1 MNTIMNAIFNQHRI
15 ARIIAALM
23 ICLTCFAG
31 NAWGAT
37 DEVYKT
43 ALFGSSYNSEG
54 VQNYTS
60 TWSATNDEFTVNVE
74 NGNNNNNGWDLVKF
88 GRKNYA
94 SVGTI
99 ITAAKV
105 DKAVTKVVLTMSAI
119 ASGTTNSVKLYT
131 SSNGSSWSEAGE
143 YTQSSGAQTV
153 TLSSPT
159 ANLYYKIEFDCVSA
173 SSNGFISVT
182 QVDYYISSG
191 PTLYTVTF
199 DANGGSVTPA
209 SATQASAGAAV
220 SLPTPTRSG
229 YNCTGWYTA
238 TSGGTKRGDAGG
250 SYTPTESETVHAQW
264 TAKTYHNYRTLCTTT
279 DPTITVSPS
288 SFTDLDYIW
297 KAGPSAAQD
306 ITLGG
311 SNLTASVTITAPTN
325 FEVSTDG
332 GSTYA
337 GSKTVSQS
345 AGAPTVTTVKVRM
358 KSGLAVGTYGSASTY
373 VTFESTG
380 ATTKNVSV
388 IGHVLEPTITV
399 DPASITSWSTSI
411 DVAPGT
417 RSVTVTG
424 SNLKANIS
432 AALTGGDYGSFS
444 ISPTSLTQT
453 SGSASGTITI
463 SYTGS
468 YAAVTSKSTTLR
480 LTSTDAETVDVPI
493 TFNVIV
499 DPNRYELTSF
509 AEIGPKDKVIIVG
522 DNGTKYAMS
531 NNNGTTNPPSA
542 IDVTDYIIEAGAA
555 LSIADASTMLWNI
568 VKAGDGSFQIKKQ
581 SDNEVWL
588 YCISNNNG
596 LRVGTSAGND
606 FTIVS
611 DGVANGYIHNT
622 YQGRLVG
629 IYTSSDWRSYGY
641 TPGTSGSVPGNISGQ
656 TFSFY
661 VQKSTD
667 PYVMLSSN
675 FSEFTYE
682 YNHGPSDP
690 QSFTVSG
697 ANLAA
702 NLVVTAPTNYEVCKT
717 SGGTYTSSVS
727 YTPST
732 GTVSEQTVYIRL
744 VSGLAVGTYNYA
756 QLSGLSVTSTGADAV
771 KAALTGSVTPESF
784 TVTATSSNVS
794 HGTVSPASESTS
806 SSMTITATPTS
817 GYRVISGAGGYTVT
831 TGTASVTNNGD
842 NTFTVTPSTNCT
854 VQINFEA
861 IPTHKVTYWASGV
874 KIQESDV
881 LEGASIPD
889 QTTKTWVQLADYCA
903 TRTACVGWCTNPS
916 YTHDTDAPT
925 GMITTHSPGGT
936 MSTSDVNYYAVF
948 ANVGGSSNSY
958 SRVTDLSQLANGDV
972 VIIVSG
978 SSNQVIL
985 QQTASGVQSGGTRT
999 ATTTFT
1005 DNTAANHW
1013 TLEAGA
1019 GDDAGKWR
1027 LLKDASNKLTTSMG
1041 YTAYGN
1047 ALTIDNS
1054 SSDDFYFIHSGSSYL
1069 EYYQSSWKFWSTN
1082 NPTANNGT
1090 LRTAIYKQDQG
1101 YIEYATNC
1109 TCPGYSMHFGTRGSS
1124 PSDWSDKD
1132 SYCFV
1137 ESTDADGNSGV
1148 FWYLEDFELPDK
1160 PHYYVGYEG
1169 VWNTSSAKSADAD
1182 FSGLC
1187 YGLLRASS
1195 CGTQTLGTYSSGNNQ
1210 GAIGTLRVRSSYTD
1224 DNKYIDFIPGGYVLR
1239 LSDDNGSN
1247 YTSTALVP
1255 ASENMT
1261 ETVWTTEDIT
1271 TVSAALASSGKFYVG
1286 LKTSSDYVWASNI
1299 SEVANTSSMGYKKDG
1314 GSSAGSWGTGLSS
1327 GMRGKFRIWAD
1338 NCNKNWNAHFV
1349 PYYHLSYDGN
1359 GAGATNVPDASDDK
1373 SCEGDNSA
1381 RTVTV
1386 STTVPSRDG
1395 YTFTGWNTQSDG
1407 EGTDKAANANIVL
1420 TADMTLYAQ
1429 WAQNYT
1435 VTYDRVGGTNVCA
1448 NETCGAGLTY
1458 TVCGTEPTKSGYS
1471 FNGWSDGVN
1480 TYAAGATFTMPS
1492 ANVTLTAQWTANW
1505 RNLTF
1510 TIQEGGGSITGGP
1523 ANNRV
1528 LDNHTFTF
1536 PNITGKSSEKWCWT
1550 FQGWTETAPIASGP
1564 NAGTWASAPTIKAAG
1579 STSDAITSDKTY
1591 YAVYSKTG
1599 AGASGDGS
1607 LSNSTIVAKWT
1618 GAGNAYGT
1626 LTTLSENGTW
1636 NYTGFGQSGNS
1647 FLQLKDG
1654 VAYYLQTPIVGG
1666 TITSITINYT
1676 AVSSDSRTVYFNT
1689 TASKTSAVTHTFDGT
1704 YTSGNHDLVVDVS
1717 SLDATS
1723 IYILVNNTFKINSV
1737 SFHFGP
1743 PAIYA
1748 NTLDDCGCLVTQF
1761 DLTYDANT
1769 SNFPGS
1775 TISCSN
1781 EDDYVF
1787 ADHDDEY
1794 TFCGAPSALTGYK
1807 FLYWAE
1813 NANGTGS
1820 HWEAGETVD
1829 CLPSDNMTVY
1839 AFYEQVYTV
1848 TFNNQG
1854 TLTPVTQSSAGAAI
1868 DVPSATTPCS
1878 AEWAF
1883 AGWSGIAIPNKSL
1896 APDIAI
1902 ASGTS
1907 TYTPTRD
1914 TTFYAIYRKTSTS
1927 DAFEAGATGAYKI
1940 TNGST
1945 AYAGACNN
1953 SKLLETN
1960 AAGATVFYIK
1970 YTAADGGKY
1979 TIQQSDGKYL
1989 KYAGS
1994 STSLALDDAT
2004 PYYWSMTRNGNLWH
2018 VLGVGSDRYLQYSST
2033 YECFKAYSGSE
2044 GDIAFVAAEGQYY
2057 YRTMSCASTFNI
2069 TYHENGTTIN
2079 WADGHPVAS
2088 YKNLA
2093 DGTAVS
2099 TFPTATY
2106 SGWTFLG
2113 WRSSEYTENTSAP
2126 ASASICGGSDGTSGN
2141 TLTIASADVDLY
2153 PVFTR
2158 FEDNEQIDLING
2170 GDYYIYF
2177 LEEGSDDGYG
2187 NEKRVYATNY
2197 SDKKRYHST
2206 ALCSEATEF
2215 TFTKLANGNWT
2226 IYDKTTG
2233 KYLYGIAD
2241 DDLKQQA
2248 GASGAEWTLTVHSGN
2263 EFDAFHVGTEYGQI
2277 TAFGNGTSAT
2287 FMNYRR
2293 TNIGSNPSYHRVYLG
2308 TCTNR
2313 TYTTDPV
2320 VTPSIDIHGQVKV
2333 TSTAGKSVKATSVL
2347 TVSAKNISTANL
2359 TISSDPSVFKFSL
2372 SAGGTYTSILNIPVV
2387 SNKVS
2392 NTPIYL
2398 QYTPTATTDGIEDV
2412 TITVTDNAGTPTTK
2426 STEAGDVQGRHL
2438 PAEFVIAAKWGDNWY
2453 ALPADCSTSG
2463 SWPGVL
2469 IEVDN
2474 ASDPTEATA
2483 APNTKFGMQM
2493 VRLSRRADYGSRLV
2507 FTEQLTTADTE
2518 EQKTLYNGSTTNIQ
2532 VYAAYKSY
2540 MGENPDRYEWI
2551 PSSDDLKDYT
2561 LTSADGSNTRPLC
2574 LSTSGAFGTYTSG
2587 QSYGGNVR
2595 LLPATFYEDAP
2606 MQVLEWKANSVV
2618 VMYTGTETSATTQ
2631 VGDNS
2636 ASSSQTLSTRKLTHG
2651 VYELATDQAL
2661 TSNDGKSLTVNFGS
2675 TKAIVDIPVII
2686 AGDSIARSGHSTQD
2700 VVIVKDGKLTAQST
2714 KYSYKNV
2721 YVYGGGKLD
2730 IPTGTQLGVNN
2741 LILRAGGLTTSGIG
2755 TSPSATYDYVYPQVK
2770 IAGSWS
2776 NTKQT
2781 ILYEYITDY
2790 DHWYHLC
2797 LPFNGT
2803 LNTITYPQEYYG
2815 DIVTASNTGS
2825 WVIKRYA
2832 GEIRATGENN
2842 AWVDIESESAT
2853 TVTAGHGYIFWA
2865 APKKVTIGGVK
2876 DRQKWGVQRITMST
2890 TAAAATTAETA
2901 DKIVSG
2907 LGSYSGVDGNSNR
2920 VNDQGWNLI
2929 GNPYMANLTELNSTS
2944 LKTGKLVEDG
2954 QNPGHWVDNEDGIRY
2969 VTIPSDHFETY
2980 EAQTMSSFTSDNPML
2995 AGRTFFVQID
3005 GDATGVTFLT
3015 AKRAAMA
3022 PAWQRNV
3029 EADQVVDVET
3039 GIVMSGAELSDEVDF
3054 WIKDGKTEAYESNA
3068 DYPKTPNQTNFNI
3081 YGVHPSGNLSWVAIS
3096 PSIAETDMAIGY
3108 QVPQAGDYI
3117 LSLSEKFNA
3126 GEIESLLVTDHGV
3139 TPELTT
3145 DLMINSYL
3153 FTVHQAETNNERFT
3167 VSIKVREQG
3176 ITDVTT
3182 DIGGPITAP
3191 GDTPPVK
3198 FIYDDKLYILNHG
3211 VLYDATGKRVNGTQ
3225 QVTIK

>member
-1 MNTIMNAIFNQHRI
+1 MKTQMNTIMNAIFNQHRI
-15 ARIIAALM
+15 ARIMAALM

-31 NAWGAT
+31 NAWGDTDVQEYDGADLADWDGTHSGQYNDGSLKLDAT
-37 DEVYKT
+37 GEHAIKT
-43 ALFGSSYNSEG
+43 DIWSGTISSGMTGLTVVINAKINGTGSSSNI
-54 VQNYTS
+54 
-60 TWSATNDEFTVNVE
+60 FTV
-74 NGNNNNNGWDLVKF
+74 
-88 GRKNYA
+88 YA
-94 SVGTI
+94 V
-99 ITAAKV
+99 
-105 DKAVTKVVLTMSAI
+105 
-119 ASGTTNSVKLYT
+119 
-131 SSNGSSWSEAGE
+131 SSNGATIASKALTESW
-143 YTQSSGAQTV
+143 
-153 TLSSPT
+153 
-159 ANLYYKIEFDCVSA
+159 
-173 SSNGFISVT
+173 
-182 QVDYYISSG
+182 
-191 PTLYTVTF
+191 
-199 DANGGSVTPA
+199 
-209 SATQASAGAAV
+209 
-220 SLPTPTRSG
+220 
-229 YNCTGWYTA
+229 
-238 TSGGTKRGDAGG
+238 GG
-250 SYTPTESETVHAQW
+250 SYTDHTFTLTGTLTNVTGLKLEYTTKSGGNVAISSVTATATYTAGPSTYTVTYAAGGATSGSVPVDASSPYTAGTSVTVLGNTGSLAKTGFNFNGWSGDNGVGAKTAGQTFTMPSANVTLTAQW
-264 TAKTYHNYRTLCTTT
+264 SAKTYHDYRTSCTTT
-279 DPTITVSPS
+279 DPTITVNPS
-288 SFTDLDYIW
+288 SFTNLDYIVG
-297 KAGPSAAQD
+297 AGPSPAQD

-325 FEVSTDG
+325 FEVSTDD

-373 VTFESTG
+373 VTFASTG
-380 ATTKNVSV
+380 ATTKNVNV
-388 IGHVLEPTITV
+388 IGHVWEPTIEATPNPV
-399 DPASITSWSTSI
+399 SWQTAVG
-411 DVAPGT
+411 VAPST
-417 RSVTVTG
+417 TSVTVTG

-432 AALTGGDYGSFS
+432 AVKGGTDASDFT
-444 ISPTSLTQT
+444 ISPASITQT
-453 SGSASGTITI
+453 DGSASGTITI
-463 SYTGS
+463 TYTGA
-468 YAAVTSKSTTLR
+468 YNAVTSKTATLT
-480 LTSTDAETVDVPI
+480 LSSTDADDVVVNI
-493 TFNVIV
+493 TFSVIN

-542 IDVTDYIIEAGAA
+542 VDMTDYIVDAGAA
-555 LSIADASTMLWNI
+555 ISIADASAILWNI
-568 VKAGDGSFQIKKQ
+568 VKAGDGSFKIKKQ
-581 SDNEVWL
+581 SDNTVWL
-588 YCISNNNG
+588 YCTSSNNG
-596 LRVGTSAGND
+596 VRVGTSAEND
-606 FTIVS
+606 FVIVN
-611 DGVANGYIHNT
+611 DGDADGYIRNT
-622 YQGRLVG
+622 YRDALIGVYQS
-629 IYTSSDWRSYGY
+629 TDWRRYEYGVGH
-641 TPGTSGSVPGNISGQ
+641 TIGTNIAGQ

-661 VQKSTD
+661 VQESTD
-667 PYVMLSSN
+667 PYVMLSSS

-682 YNHGPSDP
+682 VNHGPSDP
-690 QSFTVSG
+690 QSFKVSG

-717 SGGTYTSSVS
+717 SGGTYTSSVEF
-727 YTPST
+727 TPST

-744 VSGLAVGTYNYA
+744 VAGLAVGTYNVA
-756 QLSGLSVTSTGADAV
+756 QASGLSVTSTGADAAKV
-771 KAALTGSVTPESF
+771 AVNGSVTPQSF
-784 TVTATSSNVS
+784 TVTATSNNGSY
-794 HGTVSPASESTS
+794 GTVSPASQSTTS
-806 SSMTITATPTS
+806 NMTITATPES
-817 GYRVISGAGGYTVT
+817 GYRVISGAGGYSVT
-831 TGTASVTNNGD
+831 AGTASVTNNGD
-842 NTFTVTPSTNCT
+842 NTFTVTPSTDCT
-854 VQINFEA
+854 VRINFEA

-889 QTTKTWVQLADYCA
+889 QTTKTWAQLADYCA

-1109 TCPGYSMHFGTRGSS
+1109 TCPGYSMHFGTRGSD

-1137 ESTDADGNSGV
+1137 ESTDADGNTGV
-1148 FWYLEDFELPDK
+1148 YWYLEDFELPDK

-1195 CGTQTLGTYSSGNNQ
+1195 CITQTLGTYSDGNNQ

-1224 DNKYIDFIPGGYVLR
+1224 NNKYIDFIPGGYVLR

-1271 TVSAALASSGKFYVG
+1271 TVSADLASSGKFYVG

-1338 NCNKNWNAHFV
+1338 NCSKNWNAHFV

-1839 AFYEQVYTV
+1839 AFYEQVHTV

-1883 AGWSGIAIPNKSL
+1883 AGWSGIPIPNKSL
-1896 APDIAI
+1896 APEIAI

-1927 DAFEAGATGAYKI
+1927 DAFETGASGAYKI
-1940 TNGST
+1940 KATYNAT
-1945 AYAGACNN
+1945 DYYAGTA
-1953 SKLLETN
+1953 SSALAETD
-1960 AAGATVFYIK
+1960 AAGAVVYYIK
-1970 YTAADGGKY
+1970 YTSADGGKY
-1979 TIQQSDGKYL
+1979 TIQRADGKYIT
-1989 KYAGS
+1989 ATN
-1994 STSLALDDAT
+1994 STSLSYGDT
-2004 PYYWSMTRNGNLWH
+2004 EHYWTFTANGDLWSVRSTTETTRYLRYSNGN
-2018 VLGVGSDRYLQYSST
+2018 G
-2033 YECFKAYSGSE
+2033 FKAYTYST
-2044 GDIAFVAAEGQYY
+2044 DANYLAFVAAEGQYY

-2079 WADGHPVAS
+2079 WADGYPVAS

-2093 DGTAVS
+2093 DGTVVS

-2126 ASASICGGSDGTSGN
+2126 VSSSIYGGSDGTSGN
-2141 TLTIASADVDLY
+2141 MLTIASADVDLY

-2158 FEDNEQIDLING
+2158 FEDNEQIDLVNG

-2177 LEEGSDDGYG
+2177 LEAGSDDGYG
-2187 NEKRVYATNY
+2187 NEKRVYAKTF
-2197 SDKKRYHST
+2197 SDNKRYNST
-2206 ALCSEATEF
+2206 ALCDEATEF

-2226 IYDKTTG
+2226 IKDKNTG
-2233 KYLYGIAD
+2233 KYLYGIAGD
-2241 DDLKQQA
+2241 NDLRQKD
-2248 GASGAEWTLTVHSGN
+2248 GTSGAEWTLTLNGN
-2263 EFDAFHVGTEYGQI
+2263 QFDAYHVSTDYGQI
-2277 TAFGNGTSAT
+2277 LAMGDGTSAT

-2293 TNIGSNPSYHRVYLG
+2293 TNLETNPGQYNRVYLG

-2372 SAGGTYTSILNIPVV
+2372 SAGGTYTSTLNIPVV
-2387 SNKVS
+2387 SNRVS

-2398 QYTPTATTDGIEDV
+2398 QYTPSETTDGIEDV

-2426 STEAGDVQGRHL
+2426 STEVGDVQGRHL
-2438 PAEFVIAAKWGDNWY
+2438 PDSFVIAAKLDGKWY
-2453 ALPADCSTSG
+2453 ALPADCNSSG
-2463 SWPGVL
+2463 TWPGVL
-2469 IEVDN
+2469 IEVDD
-2474 ASDPTEATA
+2474 ADDPTEATA
-2483 APNTKFGMQM
+2483 APNTEFGLQS
-2493 VRLSRRADYGSRLV
+2493 VRSGRMGSYGTRLV
-2507 FTEQLTTADTE
+2507 FTERLTTDNTE
-2518 EQKTLYNGSTTNIQ
+2518 KQKTLYNGSTTNIQ
-2532 VYAAYKSY
+2532 VYAAYESY
-2540 MGENPDRYEWI
+2540 ASTNPEKYEWI
-2551 PSSDDLKDYT
+2551 PSTDDLKDYT
-2561 LTSADGSNTRPLC
+2561 LTSADESNTRPLC

-2587 QSYGGNVR
+2587 QAYDGKVR
-2595 LLPATFYEDAP
+2595 LLPATFYDAAP

-2661 TSNDGKSLTVNFGS
+2661 TSNDGKSLTVNFGA
-2675 TKAIVDIPVII
+2675 TKAIVDIPII
-2686 AGDSIARSGHSTQD
+2686 ITGNANASDGHSTQD
-2700 VVIVKDGKLTAQST
+2700 VVIVKGGKLTAQST
-2714 KYSYKNV
+2714 KYSYHNI

-2790 DHWYHLC
+2790 YHWYHLC
-2797 LPFNGT
+2797 LPFDGT

-2815 DIVTASNTGS
+2815 DNVMAANAGS
-2825 WVIKRYA
+2825 WIIKRYA

-2853 TVTAGHGYIFWA
+2853 TVTAGHGYIFWG
-2865 APKKVTIGGVK
+2865 APKKVTIGGDK
-2876 DRQKWGVQRITMST
+2876 QRQQWGIQRITMST
-2890 TAAAATTAETA
+2890 TAAAATAAETA
-2901 DKIVSG
+2901 NKTVSG

-2929 GNPYMANLTELNSTS
+2929 GNPYMANLTGLNSES

-2954 QNPGHWVDNEDGIRY
+2954 QNPGHWVDNQDGIRY

-3015 AKRAAMA
+3015 ANRAAMA
-3022 PAWQRNV
+3022 PAWQRNA

-3096 PSIAETDMAIGY
+3096 PSIAEGDMAIGY

-3139 TPELTT
+3139 APELTT

-3211 VLYDATGKRVNGTQ
+3211 ILYDATGKRVNGTQ